1 MITDCRLRG
10 LIPCDER
17 LLGRGF
23 FLVAESGNIS
33 AMTNEPIER
42 GALTWQPAVDAWANS
57 SLSDFA
63 EHVVALG
70 GPTCS
75 DYAELLDWSIGEPGP
90 FWAAV
95 ASWQCIRWHAEPSA
109 SLVGGTMSDVTW
121 FPGGAL
127 NYAERMLAW
136 ASEQPDEMAIIEL
149 SQSRDRR
156 ETTWAQLVDEVAR
169 CRAGLI
175 ERGIGRGD
183 RVVAFSPNIA
193 ETLVAFLATASL
205 GAIWSSCAPE
215 FGVRA
220 VTDRW
225 AQIEPKVLIAVD
237 GYMYGTKGIDR
248 SAHVD
253 QIAAALPS
261 LEHIVH
267 IGYLQPEGGL
277 STDARVCSWD
287 ALLAD
292 YAPLEFEAVP
302 FDHPLYVLFSS
313 GTTGLPKPIVHGHG
327 GIVLEHAKA
336 WSLHYGLRPGDRVMW
351 FTTTGWMMWNFLIS
365 GLITGS
371 TIVLFDGD
379 PAAPDLLAL
388 WRVAADERVDVLGV
402 SAPFIMACRKEG
414 IRPGDLVD
422 LSHVRHLGSTG
433 APLPVEGFEWIPDA
447 VGSHIQTGSMSGGT
461 DVCTA
466 FVGTAPTLPIRAGEI
481 GARML
486 GCDVQA
492 FTPTGDQCAPNETGE
507 LVIVTPMP
515 SMPIGFWGDESGERY
530 RSTYFDTYPGV
541 WHHGDWIT
549 FFDDGACQI
558 TGRSDATLNRG
569 GVRLGTADFYV
580 IVDSMPEIADSA
592 VVHLEDKDGGPGEL
606 ILLIAT
612 AGGHELDDDL
622 ANRIKRALRSE
633 LSPRHVPDEIAALPG
648 VPRTLSGK
656 KLEVPIKR
664 MLLGMPADKAASRD
678 SLANPEALD
687 HVAAWVAARTT

>member
-1 MITDCRLRG
+1 
-10 LIPCDER
+10 
-17 LLGRGF
+17 
-23 FLVAESGNIS
+23 
-33 AMTNEPIER
+33 MTIEPIER
-42 GALTWQPAVDAWANS
+42 GTLTWHPAEDAWANS
-57 SLSDFA
+57 ALSGFA
-63 EHVVALG
+63 QHVVALG
-70 GPTCS
+70 GPTCA
-75 DYAELLDWSIGEPGP
+75 DYAELLDWSLDEPGP

-95 ASWQCIRWHAEPSA
+95 ASWQCIRWHDEPSA
-109 SLVGGTMSDVTW
+109 SLVGGTMPDVTW
-121 FPGGAL
+121 FPGGTL

-136 ASEQPDEMAIIEL
+136 GAEQPDVTAIIEL

-156 ETTWAQLVDEVAR
+156 EVTWAELADQVAR
-169 CRAGLI
+169 CRAGLV
-175 ERGIGRGD
+175 ERGVGRGD
-183 RVVAFSPNIA
+183 RVVAFSPNIS
-193 ETLVAFLATASL
+193 ETLIAFLATASL

-225 AQIEPKVLIAVD
+225 AQIEPKVLITVD

-248 SAHVD
+248 REHVD
-253 QIAAALPS
+253 QIAAGLPS

-267 IGYLQPEGGL
+267 IGYLRPQGDLP
-277 STDARVCSWD
+277 TDARVCSWD
-287 ALLAD
+287 DLLAD
-292 YAPLEFEAVP
+292 HAPLEFEAVP
-302 FDHPLYVLFSS
+302 FDYPLYVLFSS

-336 WSLHYGLRPGDRVMW
+336 WSLHYGLQPGDRVMW

-365 GLITGS
+365 GLLTGS

-388 WRVAADERVDVLGV
+388 WRVAADEQVDVFGV

-422 LSHVRHLGSTG
+422 LSRVRHLGSTG

-492 FTPTGDQCAPNETGE
+492 FTPAGDQCAPNETGE
-507 LVIVTPMP
+507 LVIVAPMP
-515 SMPIGFWGDESGERY
+515 SMPISLWGDESGERY

-592 VVHLEDKDGGPGEL
+592 VVHLEDKEGGPGEL
-606 ILLIAT
+606 ILLVAMA
-612 AGGHELDDDL
+612 AGYELDDDV

-633 LSPRHVPDEIAALPG
+633 LSPRHVPDEIAALPA

-687 HVAAWVAARTT
+687 HVAAWVAARNA